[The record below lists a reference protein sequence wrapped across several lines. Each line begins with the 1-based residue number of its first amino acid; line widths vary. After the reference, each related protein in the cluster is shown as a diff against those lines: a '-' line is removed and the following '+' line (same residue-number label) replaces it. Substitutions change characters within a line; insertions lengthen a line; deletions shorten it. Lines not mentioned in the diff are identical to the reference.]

1 MGAGSV
7 SNDEVTDNRFDWPN
21 WFDVLVKGSLAL
33 IVATILAVVVESVA
47 LDARLLPVS
56 GWTKVVW
63 SQSPTIRTGWMEAE
77 EVDPE
82 GPMGKA
88 GVAAGDLLKFDNPF
102 YHVQTRFAGDQIN
115 FTLDHKGQ
123 QSHRTVI
130 TPGLEEDQRASAFR
144 SIIVFS
150 DLSLILTA
158 GFALLL
164 LIRKWRDRTA
174 FCLALFLLAFAVPGI
189 ILPRFAQLAALR
201 WLMIGAEIV
210 GIWLASFGP
219 AFCHFLTRRDTTRRE
234 ALLIWGW
241 PALFAPFL
249 AFIALTQVWLIALPV
264 NAGNLYAI
272 AYGFETLLSIVIL
285 TRNFRHSDAAGRNR
299 TKVVAAAFT
308 MTALGFVVASFA
320 STRSGLDDGLYI
332 PLSWLSNVLLTAG
345 PVSLAYAVLRHKLF
359 DFGFAINRTLV
370 YGAVSAALL
379 IAFGLAEWSVEHL
392 IPEEWHEHGAIYSA
406 GIALG
411 LFLLFHRVR
420 DWVEHHVE
428 RWFFG
433 RWQANEEALRRFVA
447 AAAHYERQDAL
458 MRDAAAEFCRFSGG
472 ADAALYWR
480 DSTGDYELKSGTLPT
495 DMAKIDADEA
505 AVARARA
512 ERGPLSIAGTG
523 SAMPADLLLP
533 IADHGQIVGFFA
545 LGPKPNSVG
554 YRPDE
559 IEIMAWAA
567 QQTGLDLQS
576 MLAHALS
583 AKVVSLQTQLDHL
596 SGLLGPRGMAAG

>member
-1 MGAGSV
+1 MGAGDV
-7 SNDEVTDNRFDWPN
+7 QNDEVSDNRFDWPN

-33 IVATILAVVVESVA
+33 IVATTLAVVVESVA
-47 LDARLLPVS
+47 LDARILPVS
-56 GWTKVVW
+56 GWTKVAW
-63 SQSPTIRTGWMEAE
+63 SQSPTIRTGWMEAN

-102 YHVQTRFAGDQIN
+102 YHVQTRFAGDPIG
-115 FTLDHKGQ
+115 FTLDHQGQ
-123 QSHRTVI
+123 LSHRTVI
-130 TPGLEEDQRASAFR
+130 TPRLEEDERASAFR
-144 SIIVFS
+144 PIIVFG

-201 WLMIGAEIV
+201 WLMIGAEIG

-234 ALLIWGW
+234 ALIIWGW

-249 AFIALTQVWLIALPV
+249 AYIALTQVWLIALPANV
-264 NAGNLYAI
+264 GDLYAI
-272 AYGFETLLSIVIL
+272 AYGLETVLSIAIL
-285 TRNFRHSDAAGRNR
+285 ARNFRQADAAGRNR
-299 TKVVAAAFT
+299 TKIVATAFV
-308 MTALGFVVASFA
+308 MTALGFVASSFT
-320 STRSGLDDGLYI
+320 STHAGLDDGLYI
-332 PLSWLSNVLLTAG
+332 LTAG
-345 PVSLAYAVLRHKLF
+345 PVALAYAVLRHKLF

-370 YGAVSAALL
+370 YGAVSATLL
-379 IAFGLAEWSVEHL
+379 IAFGLAEWSAEHL
-392 IPEEWHEHGAIYSA
+392 VPEAWHEHGAVYSA

-411 LFLLFHRVR
+411 LFLVFHRVR

-433 RWQANEEALRRFVA
+433 RWQANEAALRRFVA
-447 AAAHYERQDAL
+447 AAGHYERQDTL
-458 MRDAAAEFCRFSGG
+458 MRDAVSEFGRFSGG
-472 ADAALYWR
+472 SEAALYWR
-480 DSTGDYELKSGTLPT
+480 ESDGDYDCKSGSLKPET
-495 DMAKIDADEA
+495 AAIDADDP

-512 ERGPLSIAGTG
+512 ERGPLRTAEAGSTI
-523 SAMPADLLLP
+523 PADLFLP

-545 LGPKPNSVG
+545 LGAKRNSVG

-559 IEIMAWAA
+559 VELLAWAA
-567 QQTGLDLQS
+567 QQIGLDLQS
-576 MLAHALS
+576 MQARALAG
-583 AKVVSLQTQLDHL
+583 KVSTLQAQLDHL
-596 SGLLGPRGMAAG
+596 SALLGAPRPAQG